1 LDTSDD
7 HYNTRIFGDVNA
19 HGDAFSF
26 PVASEVVGL
35 LVGNI
40 GETGVGR
47 DIIIE
52 DRTTNL
58 QQISECH
65 RKFMSMQYPLLFS
78 YGEDGFHDNITYH
91 ETQTSSSMR
100 QKRQRW

>member
-1 LDTSDD
+1 MIITIQGYLVTST
-7 HYNTRIFGDVNA
+7 HMVM
-19 HGDAFSF
+19 HLVSQLH
-26 PVASEVVGL
+26 VVGL
-35 LVGNI
+35 VVGNI

-65 RKFMSMQYPLLFS
+65 RKFMSMQYPLLFP